1 MPGGSSAPS
10 PAPRAGLLYRP
21 NPACKFLEALKRN
34 TDEVDKKEAI
44 DSVPLFPLPSAT
56 STVYTDTVVTIHSLG
71 TSAARLE
78 VWNPKEPLYPILL
91 LWVSLATKSGVPR
104 NRYVVRVS
112 SRLLRPHS
120 TRVLVGAALATAAVH
135 PLFAAHNFLVVR
147 LPSESTS
154 GSGKNADYQTY
165 LLEKEQPSST
175 PATPPGIRAPRP
187 AASAHASLT
196 LPAENAPG
204 ASRSFSGFRVESK
217 DAGGAASR
225 VTPRFPSA
233 RSAASF
239 QIPESPA
246 ASLSSVPLI
255 VPPASMFD
263 RQRGQSSGEERHSS
277 RLERSV
283 LEHIDEIARCSAG
296 WNAGGVGAATFEIAD
311 FLQGRG
317 PWEARTRPSL
327 SLNGVLRNGR
337 PPSVDAAPLDFDE
350 SRRTTADLHGHLQA
364 IEDILEEERAAQN
377 AERKSG
383 RKRRERD
390 KKEEIPGEK
399 KDSKDAEEA
408 VKRASD
414 PATPPSEMV
423 PGSSTPEAGW
433 DVPGTPSFPDAGRSH
448 FLSTPTSPYGR
459 NYSARWNRHL
469 EPSPQT
475 SARSLG
481 SRADSESFERGCQG
495 VGRGR
500 STVHWRET
508 EAPFREGGS
517 GPVGSVSR
525 MYTGRRSRS
534 SWLPSRSFGGSFDVS
549 RSASDL
555 AFGRERSFR
564 TMSYDYSSTDE
575 GERDGGAPGDS
586 KDPWAA
592 FEHAR
597 RRWLRRQPHEEGD
610 APNRVFL
617 PSPVLLNYLQRMH
630 QKEQRLQQRIDALN
644 RVTPPEERKLAF
656 DTLFGQWMKAT
667 KPPVGAAID
676 DLVDQ
681 LLYTIPAGTFL
692 AGRASKAR
700 RLRPGTR
707 CWTMAGDEEAGVRS
721 RLQFYEDLAE
731 KLEAKQ
737 RRDREA
743 EKAKALKKSKRTQQA
758 DTEALSLRAMRRQRA
773 AGDTQRAESDLN
785 SKNRFT
791 RKRSTSFSL
800 DPTDAVSRSTPDY
813 HGGSLY
819 RSEVSPRF
827 TVSPTHGRALEDAV
841 EGRLLSPHRLE
852 VSVGGQDGEWR
863 LVRDLFRSEPA
874 GVASKPRRRKASRY
888 PTALWTCRPQEG
900 RAEAATPGSGSADLC
915 ALERDAVGEASDV
928 SSEDVVRGCSGSMCV
943 TRIPR
948 EKRLRDIRE
957 GQSRKRESSGNAGD
971 SCGVGEDAGES
982 DGLQGETTVR
992 KSRARAVDGENTVE
1006 TVSVLSKKGE
1016 SAASQLD
1023 AESPVTLSAE
1033 PITRETV
1040 ETETR
1045 GRQRGG
1051 RRGERKELKSA
1062 VDKLGDKELHT
1073 SASRSFVECST
1084 SASAS
1089 AASFNATS
1097 PQRQPRSARSSSVTS
1112 STVTRRKIRERPS
1125 SSGAKPVSSSSSSS
1139 SSLYSSSSSE
1149 TASSVWGRPGVL
1161 DSSSRSMRR
1170 RVAKHA
1176 GLASLSSLPSPSS
1189 SRSLGSLSLS
1199 DSSVSASPLSV
1210 SSLLSFLPE
1219 VPPPAP
1225 RHRSANTSPS
1235 LSRQDQRD
1243 VEETDETWK
1252 DSSSLSSLAVHAP
1265 HLFENTVG
1273 AERSLPSF
1281 PAGSSFSSQTRRR
1294 ANAGLASCSASSR
1307 RGFRLFHSSSI
1318 HLQSPPSPGA
1328 SSFRRQTRETSS
1340 PASLSPSESH
1350 SLSPLHGSNLSCP
1363 HSSTRSSS
1371 LHSSPPSSS
1380 FGRRS
1385 CSSHTFPSRLTSSTP
1400 DSPGYAIES
1409 VHSCSPLATSRDV
1422 SSPFGSRIHSRS
1434 CSSSTPRLS
1443 SPVSPASVSRS
1454 PGSRRRTVS
1463 HASSDVD
1470 EDESEAGADERWRD
1484 LASVLSLLAS
1494 GLSSLSN
1501 ESRRKPK
1508 EANTREYSPDSW
1520 QETPPSTTRETV
1532 SMVSD
1537 TSREDTANA
1546 SEAFGLD
1553 VSNATAVTGKP
1564 RSSRAGACRHWH
1576 SEASTPMSSR
1586 DSSVCSL
1593 RRKGR
1598 YPQLSSPR
1606 QDCLQ
1611 SSSPSPC
1618 DSPHASLGD
1627 STLAND
1633 ASGGSLKALHRYVRK
1648 TYKNDSLVYS
1658 APPSSRGSEKS
1669 GVAMEPTPESAPKG
1683 SGGMRSGSILSL
1695 RAGSSTAK
1703 LEPAQVS
1710 PECKVGTLDECGQ
1723 GDRPASKAS
1732 KKPTRKS
1739 AVPKTPLPKNK
1750 AKTKLPAPPL
1760 KERMRSLGC
1769 RALSR
1774 LHSRSDA
1781 KASSHEAQTG
1791 RDGDAETAEPSL
1803 ESKGT
1808 GAPRGAPCG
1817 DSKDRKE
1824 EGNGE
1829 ATGPGAQHVEAQSE
1843 AAKPWEDDEVRKAE
1857 EEAEKGK
1864 READAA
1870 FEALLRW
1877 TDVYQ
1882 KQLET
1887 KEAKKPLSARQ
1898 SSRNSSRASESASL
1912 PTFSAAVPRI
1922 ASPRGASGERRKE
1935 GREGGDSQREKQRDS
1950 PRGSSRGRLLSS
1962 LPLGPG
1968 VPEFDHPL
1976 RKKRGETKAPSP
1988 AKLLPTHPPKPRPKP
2003 GAQEPVSKDPLAAC
2017 LSGIKEFLAMTAKF
2031 PQQTKALFKGAEG
2044 EKKRRDLE
2052 KQTTMLVG
2060 AIRAAADQGGIVYAK
2075 KLRELMEAAQ
2085 DVARALEMHAATAEE
2100 GLRDSRTAQG
2110 GARQE
2115 RHSDK
2120 GSANSAGYDGAANK
2134 GKTERGKQRTRTIR
2148 QKQTPAAKRQELTDY
2163 CEHQTLNMTIDQ
2175 LADRA
2180 NRALYRSV
2188 SVILTESLRA
2198 TRRACFVMDGGL
2210 RVWEKLPALPASIP
2224 VRPPEEVEDTVTS
2237 AVVQFNVLRKRVQKE
2252 AKAFEEGF
2260 SDASTEPT
2268 TGRGRENESPYRRNV
2283 MLRHIAEKLKDPSE
2297 AERRR
2302 AYRTLEKMLR
2312 HCLSE
2317 THFVSGN
2324 ADDDLLGPSEFER
2337 QVAMYRAIERNSILQ
2352 QLREIC
2358 LSGKIKAEAWADSDA
2373 SSEDGETRSASHRS
2387 RGIRSEVGR
2396 TKAGTVK
2403 GGYDGAAGS
2412 ARGPSTLREPHSL
2425 PVPSGRGSF
2434 SSFSKLA
2441 NSGRR
2446 VVCDTA
2452 AFQGN
2457 IGKASHRSGA
2467 ARPTEAARPAQ
2478 APFHPPLEELLKQP
2492 VVPNNSNVY
2501 QIVAHAA
2508 EDLGPSA
2515 SAPRSPRHADL
2526 APTSLSTP
2534 PGAASARKS
2543 GVSGDTSSLV
2553 RPPAPREELYAD
2565 LEPVSAPLKTG
2576 RPVPQERF
2584 PEATGRERD
2593 TSERRSMSAGV
2604 PLPGESPRGGDRA
2617 SGPRWSGDEEPSG
2630 RRSPVRLPTGSDG
2643 SVVRGFSEHRL
2654 PTQLRLDLLEEEER
2668 VTREQIQRM
2677 RAAAAAKDFYLNRY
2691 PSGLPAAFTHA
2702 RNVLTDPNK
2711 VQNTIRGRRT
2721 SGVWFQYT
2729 DEKRQGFNHAREDA
2743 SKALEFL
2750 LLNVPG
2756 KQHGASRQ
2764 GSRLRRTTS
2773 RLRSRTSRSVGLGR
2787 PERDGASR
2795 LDSRAPGAKYGP
2807 QRGPTVV
2814 DERRISNLKMV
2825 DPLEFKPPPRKKQLA
2840 DTDWAKYGRPAP
2852 RIGREHREQLRPQ
2865 VTADRDLDAFD
2876 WALDKIYHIV
2886 VGGHPDDEHKKANP
2900 EGEGKEATPDGQGE
2914 NAHAEGGP
2922 DGTPAI
2928 AVTAASPVSPRSPR
2942 FAKTPRAVQDHKVLA
2957 AATETPFGKLGRP
2970 EVPRRTR
2977 KDANS
2982 DYLTTRQATLK
2993 LLATK
2998 PLDLSKVQNRHKGAP
3013 VPNLTPDELRELE
3026 LESDLDDFSYRSG
3039 RRKSSGA
3046 GARLLVPS
3054 ESKPSG
3060 LPSPRSELSMI
3071 QDLQEGIERGEE
3083 AFSIIGRA
3091 ADPRVLAKAKREGR
3105 HIDEDTAIRRIQSM
3119 WRRRRAKLRKKGS
3132 NRKSVTYNIDPSQ
3145 NSTRDEIR
3153 ERVSSKLQ
3161 ALSKAAERAHVRIAE
3176 GPHSLHDWRGET
3188 GSNGG
3193 GRFTQLHEIPGY
3205 SGVRGN
3211 FDGLWRIW
3219 LEQKEQDRK
3228 AAAWLTDSAAE
3239 GEADSYGLPPPVFS
3253 QQEMLSPSF
3262 GRSDPPYHPAL
3273 PGLQSEVPMTD
3284 YHGVPTYHVSLRT
3297 NTTVCGT
3304 GERYPPGGSG
3314 YDSSALSYDV
3324 VRVPDSNQFDVAG
3337 GVTYPNLG
3345 NPMDE
3350 LSANHLQ
3357 ATVHARSNPLSFPH
3371 YGQAAKQCDV
3381 NNYAMQGPF
3390 HVSEVNRPFEMFWER
3405 MKANDMFSKR
3415 A

>member
-21 NPACKFLEALKRN
+21 NPASKFFEALKRN
-34 TDEVDKKEAI
+34 TDEIDRTEAI

-71 TSAARLE
+71 ASAARLE

-120 TRVLVGAALATAAVH
+120 KRVLVGAALATAAVH

-154 GSGKNADYQTY
+154 GSGKSADYQTY
-165 LLEKEQPSST
+165 LLEKEQPSTT
-175 PATPPGIRAPRP
+175 PATPPGIRARRP

-204 ASRSFSGFRVESK
+204 AGRSFSGFRVESK

-225 VTPRFPSA
+225 ITPRFPSA

-239 QIPESPA
+239 QIPESPE
-246 ASLSSVPLI
+246 ASLASVSLI

-263 RQRGQSSGEERHSS
+263 RHRGQSSGKESQSS

-283 LEHIDEIARCSAG
+283 LEHIEEIARCSAG
-296 WNAGGVGAATFEIAD
+296 SNAGGGGVPTLELAD

-317 PWEARTRPSL
+317 PWEARTRPPL
-327 SLNGVLRNGR
+327 SLNGAPGNGGL
-337 PPSVDAAPLDFDE
+337 PSVDATLLDFEE
-350 SRRTTADLHGHLQA
+350 SGRTTADLHGHLQA
-364 IEDILEEERAAQN
+364 VEDILEEERAAQN
-377 AERKSG
+377 AERESG

-390 KKEEIPGEK
+390 KKAESRGEK
-399 KDSKDAEEA
+399 KDSSDAKEV
-408 VKRASD
+408 VKRVSD
-414 PATPPSEMV
+414 PAAPPSEMV
-423 PGSSTPEAGW
+423 PGVSTPEAGW
-433 DVPGTPSFPDAGRSH
+433 DVPGTPSFPDARRSH
-448 FLSTPTSPYGR
+448 FLSTPASPYGR
-459 NYSARWNRHL
+459 NYSARWSRHL
-469 EPSPQT
+469 DPIPQT

-500 STVHWRET
+500 STVHWREA
-508 EAPFREGGS
+508 EAPFLEGGS
-517 GPVGSVSR
+517 DPVGSVSH
-525 MYTGRRSRS
+525 MYTGPRSRAS
-534 SWLPSRSFGGSFDVS
+534 GLRSRSFGGSFDVS
-549 RSASDL
+549 RSASDF
-555 AFGRERSFR
+555 AFGHEQSFR
-564 TMSYDYSSTDE
+564 AMSYDYSSTDE

-597 RRWLRRQPHEEGD
+597 RRWLRRQLHEEGD

-630 QKEQRLQQRIDALN
+630 QKEQRLKERIDALN
-644 RVTPPEERKLAF
+644 RVTLPEERKLAF

-700 RLRPGTR
+700 RLRPGAR
-707 CWTMAGDEEAGVRS
+707 FRAMAGDEETGVRS

-737 RRDREA
+737 RRDRA
-743 EKAKALKKSKRTQQA
+743 AQKAKALKRNKRTPQA
-758 DTEALSLRAMRRQRA
+758 DTEALSLRAMRKQLVA
-773 AGDTQRAESDLN
+773 NGDTQRVENDLIL
-785 SKNRFT
+785 KNRFA
-791 RKRSTSFSL
+791 RKRSPSFSL
-800 DPTDAVSRSTPDY
+800 DPPEAVSRSPRSY
-813 HGGSLY
+813 RGGCLDRPEAS
-819 RSEVSPRF
+819 RRF

-841 EGRLLSPHRLE
+841 EGRLLSPHCLE
-852 VSVGGQDGEWR
+852 VSAVGGHDGEWR
-863 LVRDLFRSEPA
+863 LVRDLFRSKPA
-874 GVASKPRRRKASRY
+874 CVASKPRRRKGDPKA
-888 PTALWTCRPQEG
+888 
-900 RAEAATPGSGSADLC
+900 
-915 ALERDAVGEASDV
+915 
-928 SSEDVVRGCSGSMCV
+928 
-943 TRIPR
+943 R
-948 EKRLRDIRE
+948 E
-957 GQSRKRESSGNAGD
+957 
-971 SCGVGEDAGES
+971 
-982 DGLQGETTVR
+982 
-992 KSRARAVDGENTVE
+992 SRARAVDGENKVE
-1006 TVSVLSKKGE
+1006 TVSVLSEKGE
-1016 SAASQLD
+1016 AAASRLD
-1023 AESPVTLSAE
+1023 AESPVTLSTE
-1033 PITRETV
+1033 PVTKETV

-1045 GRQRGG
+1045 GRQKGG
-1051 RRGERKELKSA
+1051 RRGERKEMRS
-1062 VDKLGDKELHT
+1062 VVEKLGDEEVHT

-1084 SASAS
+1084 SASVS
-1089 AASFNATS
+1089 SASFNATS
-1097 PQRQPRSARSSSVTS
+1097 PQRQPRSARSNSLTS
-1112 STVTRRKIRERPS
+1112 STVSRRKIRERPS
-1125 SSGAKPVSSSSSSS
+1125 SSGAKPVSSSSLSSSPSSSS
-1139 SSLYSSSSSE
+1139 SSLE

-1176 GLASLSSLPSPSS
+1176 GLASLSSLPSPPS

-1199 DSSVSASPLSV
+1199 ESSASASPLSV

-1225 RHRSANTSPS
+1225 RRRSGSTSPS

-1243 VEETDETWK
+1243 LEETDETWK
-1252 DSSSLSSLAVHAP
+1252 DCSSLSSWSAVHAP

-1273 AERSLPSF
+1273 AEKSLPSF

-1307 RGFRLFHSSSI
+1307 RGFHLFHSSPI
-1318 HLQSPPSPGA
+1318 HLQSPPSPDG
-1328 SSFRRQTRETSS
+1328 SSFRRRTREPSS
-1340 PASLSPSESH
+1340 PAPLSPSESH
-1350 SLSPLHGSNLSCP
+1350 NLSPRHGNNLSCP
-1363 HSSTRSSS
+1363 HSSTRSPSIPS
-1371 LHSSPPSSS
+1371 SSPTFTSS
-1380 FGRRS
+1380 FGRS
-1385 CSSHTFPSRLTSSTP
+1385 SWSSHSFPSRLPSSSP
-1400 DSPGYAIES
+1400 SALRSSPGSPGYAIES
-1409 VHSCSPLATSRDV
+1409 VHSCSSLETSRDV
-1422 SSPFGSRIHSRS
+1422 SSPFESRIHSRF
-1434 CSSSTPRLS
+1434 SSSCTPRPS
-1443 SPVSPASVSRS
+1443 SPVSPASVSRP
-1454 PGSRRRTVS
+1454 PGSRRRAVS
-1463 HASSDVD
+1463 HVSSGVD
-1470 EDESEAGADERWRD
+1470 EDGSEAESDERWRD

-1494 GLSSLSN
+1494 GLSGPSH
-1501 ESRRKPK
+1501 ESRGKPK
-1508 EANTREYSPDSW
+1508 EANTREDSPDSW
-1520 QETPPSTTRETV
+1520 QETARSTTRDAV
-1532 SMVSD
+1532 SIASD
-1537 TSREDTANA
+1537 TSREETASD
-1546 SEAFGLD
+1546 SEASRLD
-1553 VSNATAVTGKP
+1553 VSNASAVAGKP
-1564 RSSRAGACRHWH
+1564 RPTRAGARLHWL
-1576 SEASTPMSSR
+1576 SEGSTPMSSR
-1586 DSSVCSL
+1586 DSSVCGM

-1598 YPQLSSPR
+1598 DPQLSSLR
-1606 QDCLQ
+1606 RDSLQ

-1618 DSPHASLGD
+1618 DSPHVSLRD
-1627 STLAND
+1627 STHAND
-1633 ASGGSLKALHRYVRK
+1633 ASGGLLKALHRYRK

-1669 GVAMEPTPESAPKG
+1669 GVAMEDTPKSAPKG
-1683 SGGMRSGSILSL
+1683 SGDMRSGSIRDLRVGSL
-1695 RAGSSTAK
+1695 TAK

-1710 PECKVGTLDECGQ
+1710 PESKVGTLDECGQ
-1723 GDRPASKAS
+1723 GVGPASKAS
-1732 KKPTRKS
+1732 NTPARKK
-1739 AVPKTPLPKNK
+1739 ALPKPPLPKNK

-1760 KERMRSLGC
+1760 NERMRSLGS
-1769 RALSR
+1769 RALST
-1774 LHSRSDA
+1774 LHNRSDT
-1781 KASSHEAQTG
+1781 KDSSHEAQAG
-1791 RDGDAETAEPSL
+1791 NRAGDAKTPEPSL
-1803 ESKGT
+1803 ERQGAGT
-1808 GAPRGAPCG
+1808 PPRGATRG
-1817 DSKDRKE
+1817 DSKNGKE
-1824 EGNGE
+1824 EGKGQ
-1829 ATGPGAQHVEAQSE
+1829 ATGPRAKHLEGQSE
-1843 AAKPWEDDEVRKAE
+1843 AVKRREDDEVRKAE
-1857 EEAEKGK
+1857 EEAEKGR

-1882 KQLET
+1882 KQLVT
-1887 KEAKKPLSARQ
+1887 RKAKKPLSARH
-1898 SSRNSSRASESASL
+1898 SSTDRSRVSDSASL
-1912 PTFSAAVPRI
+1912 RTLSAATPRT
-1922 ASPRGASGERRKE
+1922 ALPGAASGERRKE
-1935 GREGGDSQREKQRDS
+1935 GGEGGESQREKQKDS
-1950 PRGSSRGRLLSS
+1950 PCGSHRCRLLSS

-1976 RKKRGETKAPSP
+1976 RKKPGQTRAPSP
-1988 AKLLPTHPPKPRPKP
+1988 AKLLPTHPPKARPKP
-2003 GAQEPVSKDPLAAC
+2003 GAPAPVSKDPLAAC
-2017 LSGIKEFLAMTAKF
+2017 LSGIKEFLAMTAKS

-2060 AIRAAADQGGIVYAK
+2060 AIRAAADQGGVVYAK

-2085 DVARALEMHAATAEE
+2085 DVARALEVHAATAEE
-2100 GLRDSRTAQG
+2100 GLRDSRAARG

-2115 RHSDK
+2115 RQSDR
-2120 GSANSAGYDGAANK
+2120 GSGSSARNDGVANK
-2134 GKTERGKQRTRTIR
+2134 EKTEREKQGARTIR

-2163 CEHQTLNMTIDQ
+2163 CEHQTLNMTVDQ

-2268 TGRGRENESPYRRNV
+2268 TGRGRENESPHGRNV
-2283 MLRHIAEKLKDPSE
+2283 MLRHIAEKLKAPSE

-2302 AYRTLEKMLR
+2302 AYQTLEKMLR
-2312 HCLSE
+2312 RCLSE

-2373 SSEDGETRSASHRS
+2373 SSEDRDARFASHRS
-2387 RGIRSEVGR
+2387 RGTPSEVGR
-2396 TKAGTVK
+2396 TKASMVK
-2403 GGYDGAAGS
+2403 GGYDGAAGP

-2425 PVPSGRGSF
+2425 PVPSDRGSF
-2434 SSFSKLA
+2434 GSFSKLA
-2441 NSGRR
+2441 NIRR
-2446 VVCDTA
+2446 KPACSTA

-2457 IGKASHRSGA
+2457 IGKVSHRSGA
-2467 ARPTEAARPAQ
+2467 ARPTEAVRPAQ

-2492 VVPNNSNVY
+2492 VVPNNSTVY

-2515 SAPRSPRHADL
+2515 AVPRSPPHVDI

-2543 GVSGDTSSLV
+2543 GVSGDTSSLL
-2553 RPPAPREELYAD
+2553 RAPAPPHELYAD
-2565 LEPVSAPLKTG
+2565 LEPVAAHLKDG
-2576 RPVPQERF
+2576 SPFPQERG
-2584 PEATGRERD
+2584 PEAAGRERD
-2593 TSERRSMSAGV
+2593 TSGRRSTSAGV
-2604 PLPGESPRGGDRA
+2604 PLPGESPWGGDRA

-2630 RRSPVRLPTGSDG
+2630 RRSPMQIPTGSDT

-2668 VTREQIQRM
+2668 VRREQIQRM
-2677 RAAAAAKDFYLNRY
+2677 RAAAEAKDFYLNRY

-2729 DEKRQGFNHAREDA
+2729 DEKRQGFKHAREDA

-2750 LLNVPG
+2750 LLNVPS

-2787 PERDGASR
+2787 TEQDGASR
-2795 LDSRAPGAKYGP
+2795 LDSKAPGAKYGP

-2825 DPLEFKPPPRKKQLA
+2825 DPLEFKPPPRKKKLA

-2886 VGGHPDDEHKKANP
+2886 VGGHPDDEHKKAKS
-2900 EGEGKEATPDGQGE
+2900 EGEGKEATPEGQGE

-2942 FAKTPRAVQDHKVLA
+2942 FAKTPRAVQDHKVIVA
-2957 AATETPFGKLGRP
+2957 ANETPFGKLGRP

-2977 KDANS
+2977 KNATS

-3046 GARLLVPS
+3046 GARLLIPS
-3054 ESKPSG
+3054 GSKPSG
-3060 LPSPRSELSMI
+3060 LPSPRSERSMI

-3083 AFSIIGRA
+3083 AFPIIGRA
-3091 ADPRVLAKAKREGR
+3091 ADPRVLAKVKREGR

-3119 WRRRRAKLRKKGS
+3119 WRRRRAKSRKNGS

-3145 NSTRDEIR
+3145 QSTRDEIP
-3153 ERVSSKLQ
+3153 
-3161 ALSKAAERAHVRIAE
+3161 LS
-3176 GPHSLHDWRGET
+3176 
-3188 GSNGG
+3188 
-3193 GRFTQLHEIPGY
+3193 
-3205 SGVRGN
+3205 
-3211 FDGLWRIW
+3211 
-3219 LEQKEQDRK
+3219 
-3228 AAAWLTDSAAE
+3228 
-3239 GEADSYGLPPPVFS
+3239 
-3253 QQEMLSPSF
+3253 
-3262 GRSDPPYHPAL
+3262 
-3273 PGLQSEVPMTD
+3273 GLQSEVPMTD
-3284 YHGVPTYHVSLRT
+3284 YRGVPTYHVSLR
-3297 NTTVCGT
+3297 NNAGVGGT
-3304 GERYPPGGSG
+3304 GDRYPPGGSG

-3337 GVTYPNLG
+3337 GMTYPNLG
-3345 NPMDE
+3345 NPMD
-3350 LSANHLQ
+3350 ANHLQ
-3357 ATVHARSNPLSFPH
+3357 ATVDARSNPLSFPH
-3371 YGQAAKQCDV
+3371 HGQAAKQCDV

-3390 HVSEVNRPFEMFWER
+3390 HVSEANRPFEMFWER
-3405 MKANDMFSKR
+3405 MQANDMFSKR
-3415 A
+3415 D